1 MSTAVI
7 TGSNRGLG
15 FATAEALASQGSRV
29 LITSRHEADAKE
41 AAAALAAK
49 GYQAYGIELDVT
61 DATSIQSAAEWVR
74 QNFGTLDILVN
85 NAGVLPEATD
95 AEPHEFASV
104 PLFRETFATNVF
116 GAVAVIE
123 ALLPMLRES
132 SAGRI
137 VNISTT
143 MGSLTEQLDPESPY
157 YGMIVPAYQSSKAA
171 LNGVTVSLSKKLS
184 DTDIKVTS
192 VCPGFVQ
199 TDLTPANRQQA
210 PLTAAQAA
218 PVAVQAATLPADA
231 ASGSF
236 FDLDGVVA
244 W

>member
-1 MSTAVI
+1 MSTALI

-15 FATAEALASQGSRV
+15 FATAEELASKGSRV
-29 LITSRHEADAKE
+29 LITSRHEAEAKE
-41 AAAALAAK
+41 AAAALAAQ
-49 GYQAYGIELDVT
+49 GHQAYGIELDVT
-61 DATSIQSAAEWVR
+61 DATSIQSAAEWIR

-123 ALLPMLRES
+123 ALLPMLRKS

-137 VNISTT
+137 VNVSTT
-143 MGSLTEQLDPESPY
+143 MGSLTEQLNSESPY
-157 YGMIVPAYQSSKAA
+157 FGMIVPAYQSSKAA
-171 LNGVTVSLSKKLS
+171 LNGVTVSLSKTLS

-218 PVAVQAATLPADA
+218 PVVVQAATLPADA

-236 FDLDGVVA
+236 FDLDSAVA